1 MVKRIILGIVIFI
14 TIGVVGGISCL
25 NYKFDNSV
33 EKENVLNVAN
43 LQDKIDNTLEQ
54 EVNEIKDDSNNLKK
68 NTITTISE
76 NNDTISKK
84 ENEQVKRENLNTNTT
99 KTNAAKNNIKE
110 NKKTE
115 EKAIIVQNKET
126 QEKNNNKKEE
136 IPKKEEPKKEE
147 NKTKEPIYNQTET
160 NRMIASIDKFA
171 KQNSDLIGKNGEKLY
186 KIRVSKDA
194 MQFNCFYPFRES
206 QIEAKVANV
215 FSCTFIIYAVDVNGI
230 TKYYIGIE

>member
-1 MVKRIILGIVIFI
+1 MVKRIIVGIVIFI
-14 TIGVVGGISCL
+14 TVGVVGGISCL

-54 EVNEIKDDSNNLKK
+54 EVNEIKDDSNNLKE
-68 NTITTISE
+68 NTVANINS
-76 NNDTISKK
+76 DTVTKK
-84 ENEQVKRENLNTNTT
+84 ENEQNKSEKVNTT
-99 KTNAAKNNIKE
+99 KTNVAKNNIKE

-115 EKAIIVQNKET
+115 EKAIIAHNKET
-126 QEKNNNKKEE
+126 QEKYNNKKEE
-136 IPKKEEPKKEE
+136 VPKKEETKEE

-171 KQNSDLIGKNGEKLY
+171 KQNPDLIGKNGEKLY
-186 KIRVSKDA
+186 KVRVSKDA

-215 FSCTFIIYAVDVNGI
+215 FSCTFVIYAVDVNGV